1 VPELIPVI
9 DLMQGRV
16 VHARRGDREAYQPL
30 RSRLVEGC
38 APADVVDALLAATAA
53 RHLYIADL
61 DAIRRLGGD
70 HAAVIA
76 ALAGRHPQIEFWVDG
91 GFADADA
98 AAALYER
105 TGAVPVLGSESLI
118 DPDALAKLSVLGV
131 PALLSLDYRGG
142 LPLGPDWAH
151 APAFWP
157 ARVIAMELARV
168 GSEAG
173 PERALIDR
181 LRAQRPD
188 VAVIAAGG
196 VRDLADLAALDAAGV
211 PAVLVASALHDGRL
225 VGRQG

>member
-1 VPELIPVI
+1 
-9 DLMQGRV
+9 MQGRV
-16 VHARRGDREAYQPL
+16 VHARRGDRQAYQPL
-30 RSRLVEGC
+30 RSRLVDGC
-38 APADVVDALLAATAA
+38 APADVVDALVAATAA

-76 ALAGRHPQIEFWVDG
+76 ALAERHPQVEFWVDG

-98 AAALYER
+98 ARALHCA
-105 TGAVPVLGSESLI
+105 TGATPVLGSESLT
-118 DPDALAKLSVLGV
+118 DPDALAILSAAGA

-142 LPLGPDWAH
+142 VPLGAAWAH
-151 APAFWP
+151 APEFWP

-173 PERALIDR
+173 PELALIAR
-181 LRAQRPD
+181 LRAQRTD

-225 VGRQG
+225 AGC

>member
-16 VHARRGDREAYQPL
+16 VHARRGDRQAYQPL

-38 APADVVDALLAATAA
+38 EPADVVDALLAATGA
-53 RHLYIADL
+53 RHIYIADL

-70 HAAVIA
+70 HATVIA
-76 ALAGRHPQIEFWVDG
+76 ALAARHPQVEFWADG
-91 GFADADA
+91 GFAHADA

-105 TGAVPVLGSESLI
+105 TGAVPVLGSESLT
-118 DPDALAKLSVLGV
+118 DPDALTKLSALGV

-142 LPLGPDWAH
+142 MPLGPDWAH
-151 APAFWP
+151 APEFRP

-173 PERALIDR
+173 PELALIAR

-196 VRDLADLAALDAAGV
+196 VRDVSDLAALDAAGV

-225 VGRQG
+225 SDI

>member
-1 VPELIPVI
+1 
-9 DLMQGRV
+9 M
-16 VHARRGDREAYQPL
+16 
-30 RSRLVEGC
+30 
-38 APADVVDALLAATAA
+38 PADVVDALLAATTA
-53 RHLYIADL
+53 RHIYIADL

-70 HAAVIA
+70 HTKVIA
-76 ALAGRHPQIEFWVDG
+76 ALAERHPQVEFWVDG

-98 AAALYER
+98 ALALHQA
-105 TGAVPVLGSESLI
+105 TGATPVLGSESLTE
-118 DPDALAKLSVLGV
+118 PDTLAKLSAAGV

-142 LPLGPDWAH
+142 VPLGAAWAH
-151 APAFWP
+151 APEFWP

-173 PERALIDR
+173 PELALIAR

-196 VRDLADLAALDAAGV
+196 VRDAVDLAALDEAGV

-225 VGRQG
+225 AVPR

>member
-1 VPELIPVI
+1 MPELIPVI

-16 VHARRGDREAYQPL
+16 VHARRGDRQAYQPL

-38 APADVVDALLAATAA
+38 VPADVVDALLAATTA
-53 RHLYIADL
+53 RHIYIADL

-70 HAAVIA
+70 HTEVIA
-76 ALAGRHPQIEFWVDG
+76 ALTERHPQVEFWVDG

-98 AAALYER
+98 ALALHHA
-105 TGAVPVLGSESLI
+105 TGATPVLGSESLTE
-118 DPDALAKLSVLGV
+118 PNTLAKLSAAGV

-142 LPLGPDWAH
+142 VPLGAAWAH
-151 APAFWP
+151 APEFWP

-173 PERALIDR
+173 PELALIAR

-196 VRDLADLAALDAAGV
+196 VRDAVDLAALDEAGV

-225 VGRQG
+225 AVLR

>member
-1 VPELIPVI
+1 MPELIPVI

-16 VHARRGDREAYQPL
+16 VHARRGDRQAYQPL

-38 APADVVDALLAATAA
+38 APADVVDALVAATAA
-53 RHLYIADL
+53 RHIYIADL

-76 ALAGRHPQIEFWVDG
+76 GLAARHPQVEFWVDG
-91 GFADADA
+91 GFADA
-98 AAALYER
+98 AAALALHR
-105 TGAVPVLGSESLI
+105 ATGATPVMGSESLTE
-118 DPDALAKLSVLGV
+118 PDALAKLSAADV

-142 LPLGPDWAH
+142 VPLGAAWAH
-151 APAFWP
+151 APGFWP
-157 ARVIAMELARV
+157 TRVIAMELARV

-173 PERALIDR
+173 PELALIDR

-196 VRDLADLAALDAAGV
+196 VRDAADLVALDGVGV

-225 VGRQG
+225 AVS

>member
-16 VHARRGDREAYQPL
+16 VHARRGDRQAYQPL

-53 RHLYIADL
+53 RHIYIADL

-70 HAAVIA
+70 HAVVIA
-76 ALAGRHPQIEFWVDG
+76 ALAERHPQVEFWVDG

-98 AAALYER
+98 ALALHR
-105 TGAVPVLGSESLI
+105 ATGATSVLGSESLT
-118 DPDALAKLSVLGV
+118 DPDALAKLSAAGV
-131 PALLSLDYRGG
+131 PALLSLDYRAGA
-142 LPLGPDWAH
+142 PLGADWAH

-173 PERALIDR
+173 PELALIDR
-181 LRAQRPD
+181 LRARRPD

-196 VRDLADLAALDAAGV
+196 VRDATDLAALDAAGV

-225 VGRQG
+225 AGC